1 MANKTKT
8 TEDHM
13 IEQTFENFDNEI
25 TGSQSDQTQMTG
37 ITQEPSSNEKKKN
50 TYNLLFIA
58 GGATFLALGGYFFLF
73 KDSGNQNRPV
83 AKKVETIQEATNN
96 TPPAATASE
105 PVKTDESSAAEKY
118 LGGQTIK
125 ADQPIA
131 DASTPA
137 VVDPLAQLQQGVNN
151 TTPPASTQ
159 VEQLPQQQAPVVVDP
174 LAQLQQNANVN
185 SVNVPPVA
193 PASTPVVVDPL
204 AQLQQNAANNQVQ
217 VAPGKPMIIDG
228 VSINPPKFNPNDVM
242 QQNASNGNKTGSVA
256 VINNMGLDP
265 TQQSKDNQNVDA
277 VVAQVANP
285 QTTEVNALTQQTDEN
300 KKFVDILE
308 SINAKFGTVE
318 KIWEEQKVVNTKV
331 DERLTALEK
340 AVLGKKTVSNV
351 AKVSTGKSNVA
362 RRNTNVRRNTSDHNV
377 LIDKSGGRRT
387 SSQNVQE
394 QDNSQKVEIHS
405 IYGGRVWTKNEDG
418 SLSTFTVGD
427 KLPNGEIIRRI
438 DDENFTVS
446 TNKKTIKY

>member
-37 ITQEPSSNEKKKN
+37 ITQEPSANEKKKN

-58 GGATFLALGGYFFLF
+58 GGATFLALGGYFFLV

-83 AKKVETIQEATNN
+83 AKKVEAIQEATNN

-105 PVKTDESSAAEKY
+105 PVKTGESSAAEKY

-125 ADQPIA
+125 ADQPVA
-131 DASTPA
+131 AASTPA
-137 VVDPLAQLQQGVNN
+137 
-151 TTPPASTQ
+151 
-159 VEQLPQQQAPVVVDP
+159 
-174 LAQLQQNANVN
+174 
-185 SVNVPPVA
+185 
-193 PASTPVVVDPL
+193 VVDPL

-256 VINNMGLDP
+256 VMNNMGLAP
-265 TQQSKDNQNVDA
+265 TQQSKSNQSVDT

-394 QDNSQKVEIHS
+394 QDNNQKLEIRS
-405 IYGGRVWTKNEDG
+405 TYGGRIWTKNEDG